1 MVVPLSEA
9 CLEDST
15 MQPTS
20 RFYQKDSA
28 CAARA
33 EIQSCEPD
41 TLKDE
46 ICDAFLPPSTRLSIY
61 HPRVE
66 LTMHLWRG
74 GGGDTAASRLGVT
87 WRILHLCYCSRQT
100 LCPHVIELGTWGT
113 GGEMTH

>member
-1 MVVPLSEA
+1 MVMPLSEA

-46 ICDAFLPPSTRLSIY
+46 ICDAFLPPSTRISAY
-61 HPRVE
+61 HPRLG
-66 LTMHLWRG
+66 LTIHPWERHGCIPPGRNLEN
-74 GGGDTAASRLGVT
+74 
-87 WRILHLCYCSRQT
+87 IT
-100 LCPHVIELGTWGT
+100 LVLLL
-113 GGEMTH
+113 